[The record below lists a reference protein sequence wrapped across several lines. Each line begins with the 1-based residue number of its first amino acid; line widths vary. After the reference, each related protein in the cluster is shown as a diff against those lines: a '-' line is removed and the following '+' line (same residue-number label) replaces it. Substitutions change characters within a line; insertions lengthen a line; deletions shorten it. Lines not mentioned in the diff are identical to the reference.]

1 MADLKNKSGLKVYY
15 NKMAV
20 LQFYLAKDVL
30 REGSTANLLMQ
41 MSKNKA
47 LLTFVLFCFCLLCS
61 ASGAMAQN
69 KVKDLFKVKTPKIQ
83 YVRPDTTILI
93 KYEDFPDDDSDAD
106 QSIYFNPKKE
116 LSIVSEDTSELD
128 LGEQHI
134 VEMSEEV
141 LVDSTWIRIAGYYAI
156 WDTRNINPYRMDSRQ
171 LKDTVDIKLY
181 DPENNREY
189 KMPLEKTPI
198 TSRFGPRSGRWHY
211 GTDIDL
217 NTGDSIY
224 AAFDGVVRIN
234 KWDGGGY
241 GNYIVLRHY
250 NGLETLYGHMS
261 RTISKTG
268 DYVKAGEV
276 IGLGG
281 STGRSSGPHLHY
293 EVRYQGNPLDPENI
307 YDFPDYLLK
316 GESYQITS
324 AVFNYANR
332 AKSSSSSGRRAA
344 YHKVRSG
351 DTLSGI
357 AKRYGVSVSQ
367 LTRLNGIS
375 TRTTLRVGRSL
386 RIR

>member
-1 MADLKNKSGLKVYY
+1 MYKNNSPLSL
-15 NKMAV
+15 V
-20 LQFYLAKDVL
+20 LLLLCLFVSA
-30 REGSTANLLMQ
+30 GSTMGQGN
-41 MSKNKA
+41 
-47 LLTFVLFCFCLLCS
+47 
-61 ASGAMAQN
+61 
-69 KVKDLFKVKTPKIQ
+69 VKDLFKVKTPKIQ

-93 KYEDFPDDDSDAD
+93 KYEDFPDEGSDAD
-106 QSIYFNPKKE
+106 QSVFFNPKKE

-141 LVDSTWIRIAGYYAI
+141 LVDSSWIKIAGYYSI
-156 WDTRNINPYRMDSRQ
+156 WDTRNLNPYKMDSRQ

-181 DPENNREY
+181 DLSSKRSYN
-189 KMPLEKTPI
+189 MPLEKTPI
-198 TSRFGPRSGRWHY
+198 TSHFGARGGRWHY

-217 NTGDSIY
+217 DTGDSIF

-241 GNYIVLRHY
+241 GNYIVVRHY

-261 RTISKTG
+261 KAIAEPG
-268 DYVKAGEV
+268 QYVKAGDLL
-276 IGLGG
+276 GLGG

-316 GESYQITS
+316 GESFQITS
-324 AVFNYANR
+324 ALFNYYN
-332 AKSSSSSGRRAA
+332 KSRTSTTAGRRAA
-344 YHKVRSG
+344 YHKIRSG

-357 AKRYGVSVSQ
+357 SKKYGIPVSQ
-367 LTRLNGIS
+367 LAKLNGMS
-375 TRTTLRVGRSL
+375 TRSTLRVGKTL

>member
-1 MADLKNKSGLKVYY
+1 MLKNKAPL
-15 NKMAV
+15 
-20 LQFYLAKDVL
+20 F
-30 REGSTANLLMQ
+30 
-41 MSKNKA
+41 
-47 LLTFVLFCFCLLCS
+47 FVLVALCLLS
-61 ASGAMAQN
+61 SMGGAMAQG

-93 KYEDFPDDDSDAD
+93 KYEDFPDEDSDAD

-134 VEMSEEV
+134 VEVSEEV
-141 LVDSTWIRIAGYYAI
+141 LIDSTWIRIAGYYAI
-156 WDTRNINPYRMDSRQ
+156 WDTQNINPYRMDSRQ
-171 LKDTVDIKLY
+171 MKDTVDIKLY
-181 DPENNREY
+181 DPAQNREY
-189 KMPLEKTPI
+189 NMPLEKTPI
-198 TSRFGPRSGRWHY
+198 TSKFGPRSGRWHY

-217 NTGDSIY
+217 DTGDSIY

-261 RTISKTG
+261 RTIAKTG
-268 DYVKAGEV
+268 DFVKAGEV

-316 GESYQITS
+316 GDSYQITS

-332 AKSSSSSGRRAA
+332 SKSGVSSGGRRAV
-344 YHKVRSG
+344 YHKVRGG

-386 RIR
+386 RVR

>member
-1 MADLKNKSGLKVYY
+1 MYKLKALFSIVLFSC
-15 NKMAV
+15 AV
-20 LQFYLAKDVL
+20 LGISK
-30 REGSTANLLMQ
+30 EG
-41 MSKNKA
+41 
-47 LLTFVLFCFCLLCS
+47 V
-61 ASGAMAQN
+61 AQG
-69 KVKDLFKVKTPKIQ
+69 KSKDLFKVKTPKIDF
-83 YVRPDTTILI
+83 VRPDTTILI
-93 KYEDFPDDDSDAD
+93 KYEDFPDEGSDAD
-106 QSIYFNPKKE
+106 ASIFFNPKKE

-141 LVDSTWIRIAGYYAI
+141 LVDSSWIKIAGYYSI
-156 WDTRNINPYRMDSRQ
+156 WDTHNLNPYRMDSRQ

-181 DPENNREY
+181 DLKSNRKY
-189 KMPLEKTPI
+189 DMPLEKTPI
-198 TSRFGPRSGRWHY
+198 TSHFGARGSRWHY

-217 NTGDSIY
+217 DTGDPIV

-241 GNYIVLRHY
+241 GNYIVVRHY

-261 RTISKTG
+261 KTIAEPG
-268 DYVKAGEV
+268 QYVKAGEL

-316 GESYQITS
+316 GDNFQITS
-324 AVFNYANR
+324 ALFNYSNR
-332 AKSSSSSGRRAA
+332 SRIGTTAGRRAT
-344 YHKVRSG
+344 YHKIRSG

-357 AKRYGVSVSQ
+357 SKKYGVPVSQ
-367 LTRLNGIS
+367 LAKLNGMS
-375 TRTTLRVGRSL
+375 TRSTLRVGKSL